1 MGELLEDREK
11 YRSAIAWYK
20 RCCSYSANG
29 KRGVL
34 AQAGD
39 LCNLGLAQKRASQWK
54 DSLASYDECLRLIA
68 EELERIGEEGEGEA
82 ADAAAK
88 RVGGGRGALPSPRHP
103 RAAASKL
110 AKKTVKSA
118 GTGAFPYNP

>member
-1 MGELLEDREK
+1 MVMCVGQVGELLEDREK

-68 EELERIGEEGEGEA
+68 GACGYNRPCA
-82 ADAAAK
+82 HQY
-88 RVGGGRGALPSPRHP
+88 VG
-103 RAAASKL
+103 
-110 AKKTVKSA
+110 KSQSCML
-118 GTGAFPYNP
+118 